1 MWFGSS
7 SSIGS
12 FLPCRRVRS
21 GVAAPE
27 HPRGCLVAPGHHDW
41 HAQSERYGQVSDGL
55 ESIQDAGKDS
65 LIRLGVHPMTVYP
78 EGRLPALSWH
88 VKSRGYGL
96 PLFTEL
102 PRMSLL
108 GNLPLQP
115 SQVCNFPCVGICR
128 LYNKRASLK
137 EAKRDVNR
145 GFDCF
150 SYLEQGQHRSNRRK
164 GAVET
169 WQKLKPSA

>member
-1 MWFGSS
+1 MW
-7 SSIGS
+7 SI
-12 FLPCRRVRS
+12 
-21 GVAAPE
+21 
-27 HPRGCLVAPGHHDW
+27 
-41 HAQSERYGQVSDGL
+41 
-55 ESIQDAGKDS
+55 
-65 LIRLGVHPMTVYP
+65 
-78 EGRLPALSWH
+78 LS
-88 VKSRGYGL
+88 RAMGYGL

-102 PRMSLL
+102 AAEKAHSRQLTS
-108 GNLPLQP
+108 GNP
-115 SQVCNFPCVGICR
+115 SRFVTSPAWVYVN
-128 LYNKRASLK
+128 LSNKRASLK